1 MVEGLLNPMMPL
13 FGQDALLLFALLSV
27 LPPFCSFALIM
38 GFLRSCPKL
47 SSFLSITSVAISLI
61 CAVLLLL
68 GFRHPVQYSATWMV
82 TGDWSLPFGFLL
94 DPTSLL
100 MLVLVAGISFLVQVY
115 SVGYMAAD
123 PGYSRYFAFQSLF
136 AWAMMSLVL
145 SSSLLQL
152 YVFWELVGLS
162 SYLLIGFWY
171 EKFSAS
177 QAGKKAFVMTR
188 VGDVALFVGILL
200 ILIHTG
206 GVSIQGLNSSDIP
219 SRMSHELLTLSALL
233 IFMGIIGKSA
243 QFPLLTWLPDAMEG
257 PTPVSALLHSATM
270 VAAGVYLMARLL
282 PFLSYAEAAMTVF
295 LVIGTIT
302 MLLGSTMAMVERDL
316 KRIWAYSTV
325 SQLGFMI
332 MGLAAG
338 GFFEGTFHLTTHAVF
353 KALLFLCSGVW
364 IHLYGTNDIFAI
376 GRHGAR
382 RMKAPMIC
390 IFLAAAS
397 LSGIPPLSGFFSKEA
412 VMGTLAGLGS
422 PVWIIAGFVGI
433 FLTAYYAFRP
443 LFVILLPR
451 EESKAGFEEKAAKSP
466 DDLGKRHHA
475 ALYRAMLWPLVLLAF
490 LTVLLGLIEPV
501 LRSFLLGD
509 GSAGSDSHPWTVWT
523 SSGMALWGVVLAW
536 LEFGRK
542 GSQRVGFAERVAPIR
557 ELFAKRWYLDH
568 AYELVLEYGV
578 YRTFAALCSR
588 NDRQVIDGGVDGLAG
603 FTVWGGRILSALQSG
618 ALRYNMALPFVT
630 VALVVLC
637 LFLD

>member
-1 MVEGLLNPMMPL
+1 MMPL
-13 FGQDALLLFALLSV
+13 FEQDALLLFALLSV
-27 LPPFCSFALIM
+27 LPPFCSFGLIM
-38 GFLRSCPKL
+38 GFLRSCPRL
-47 SSFLSITSVAISLI
+47 SSLVSITSVAISLI
-61 CAVLLLL
+61 GAVLLLL
-68 GFRHPVQYSATWMV
+68 GFSHPVQYSATWMV
-82 TGDWSLPFGFLL
+82 TGDLSLPFGFLL

-115 SVGYMAAD
+115 SVGYMATD

-136 AWAMMSLVL
+136 AWAMMFLVL

-188 VGDVALFVGILL
+188 VGDVALFMGILL

-206 GVSIQGLNSSDIP
+206 GVTIQGLNGSDIT
-219 SRMSHELLTLSALL
+219 SRMSPDLLNLAALL
-233 IFMGIIGKSA
+233 IFGGIIGKSA

-270 VAAGVYLMARLL
+270 VAAGVYLMARLF
-282 PFLSYAEAAMTVF
+282 PFLSHAEAAMNVF
-295 LVIGTIT
+295 LTIGTIT
-302 MLLGSTMAMVERDL
+302 MLMASTMALVEKDL
-316 KRIWAYSTV
+316 KRIWAYSTI

-332 MGLAAG
+332 MALAAG

-382 RMKAPMIC
+382 RLKAPMIC

-397 LSGIPPLSGFFSKEA
+397 LSGIAPLSGFFSKEA
-412 VMGTLAGLGS
+412 VMGVLAGLDN
-422 PVWIIAGFVGI
+422 PVWVIAGFLGV
-433 FLTAYYAFRP
+433 FLTAYYAFRA
-443 LFVILLPR
+443 LFVILFPR
-451 EESKAGFEEKAAKSP
+451 EEEKAGLVEKNAKSSN
-466 DDLGKRHHA
+466 GIEKGHHP
-475 ALYRAMLWPLVLLAF
+475 ALYWAMVWPLILLSCF
-490 LTVLLGLIEPV
+490 TVLFGLFEPV
-501 LRSFLLGD
+501 LRLFLLGGD
-509 GSAGSDSHPWTVWT
+509 RIESDLHPWMVWT
-523 SSGMALWGVVLAW
+523 SSGVALLGVVLAW
-536 LEFGRK
+536 FEFGRK
-542 GSQRVGFAERVAPIR
+542 GSARIGFAERIAPMR
-557 ELFAKRWYLDH
+557 ELFTKRWYLDH
-568 AYELVLEYGV
+568 VYELVLEYVV

-588 NDRQVIDGGVDGLAG
+588 NDRQIIDGGIDGLSSL
-603 FTVWGGRILSALQSG
+603 TVLGGRILSTLQSG
-618 ALRYNMALPFVT
+618 ALRWNMALPFVM
-630 VALVVLC
+630 VALVVFCVL
-637 LFLD
+637 LV